1 MPIIHLHNAGPLTL
15 DQRRRLARDLTE
27 VVHQV
32 TGKPHGSVY
41 VRLDEVPRE
50 HFAVGGA
57 LLADRDAERAKM
69 STT

>member
-1 MPIIHLHNAGPLTL
+1 MPILHLHNAGPLTL
-15 DQRRRLARDLTE
+15 EQRRRLAQDLTE

-50 HFAVGGA
+50 HFAVGGS
-57 LLADRDAERAKM
+57 LLSDRDAERTNS
-69 STT
+69 STA